1 MCKMKCGWQKKSM
14 MWLLILGEVKL
25 YDNVHYTYKETV
37 VSTHM
42 KGHCGMWWEQ
52 KANKALPLRVFQANL
67 KCPEN
72 RKVEGLVEEGVHFGW
87 SFLIN
92 KRRKKEAVEA
102 RGGYPWGRVM
112 NKAGAESGERGKSQG
127 ECQGLMQTHRGM
139 GSRKEPKETWSTRY
153 KSCSSLTH
161 PVGMK
166 SLGSDYHP
174 RHN

>member
-1 MCKMKCGWQKKSM
+1 
-14 MWLLILGEVKL
+14 
-25 YDNVHYTYKETV
+25 
-37 VSTHM
+37 M

-72 RKVEGLVEEGVHFGW
+72 RKVEGLVEEDVHFGW

-102 RGGYPWGRVM
+102 RGGYPWGQVM

-127 ECQGLMQTHRGM
+127 ESQGLMQTHKEWGAERSPRRLGPQ
-139 GSRKEPKETWSTRY
+139 GTNPAHLWHILWAWNHWGQITIPDTTRTSLILRKGLSSALLIRSHAEP
-153 KSCSSLTH
+153 
-161 PVGMK
+161 
-166 SLGSDYHP
+166 
-174 RHN
+174 